1 MIKEIF
7 FPLSVGLM
15 LFLTGMKVMQ
25 TGLYNLAGEQLKNV
39 LLRFTK
45 TPFHGFI
52 TGTVTTAI
60 VQSSSAVTLLTI
72 ALTGSRMLTFPQ
84 TIGIILGANVGTT
97 ITTEIIALD
106 LTQYAVFIFFIG
118 SALWLFPFR
127 ILRCFGLFIG
137 GFGLIFLGLDLIQ
150 WIARP
155 LMQLPYLTNMVEFS
169 HDNSVIGILM
179 GTVITAI
186 IQSSTATTAIT
197 MGLMDEYLIPLS
209 MGIAIILGSNV
220 GTCIT
225 AWLGSLGGSI
235 EGKRVAWA
243 HILINVIGVLLFI
256 PLIGVLAVI
265 SAMVTADPPSQLAHA
280 QTIFNVL
287 CSLFALPFSGP
298 FARLVSWLI
307 SAKPSSGSGS

>member
-15 LFLTGMKVMQ
+15 LFFTGMKVMQ
-25 TGLYNLAGEQLKNV
+25 TGLFNLAGNRLKKI
-39 LLRFTK
+39 LLQFTR
-45 TPFHGFI
+45 TPVHGFV
-52 TGTVTTAI
+52 TGTITTAI

-84 TIGIILGANVGTT
+84 TVGIILGANVGTT
-97 ITTEIIALD
+97 ITTEILALD
-106 LTQYAVFIFFIG
+106 LTKHAVYIFLSG
-118 SALWLFPFR
+118 AALWFVPVR
-127 ILRCFGLFIG
+127 ILRCFALFIG

-155 LMQLPYLTNMVEFS
+155 VMELPFFTGLIEFGN
-169 HDNSVIGILM
+169 DNSVIGILF
-179 GTVITAI
+179 GTVMTAI

-197 MGLMDEYLIPLS
+197 MSFMHEYLIPLS

-243 HILINVIGVLLFI
+243 HILINVFGVLLFI
-256 PLIGVLAVI
+256 PLIGVLSVI
-265 SAMVTADPPSQLAHA
+265 STTLTADPPAQLAHA

-287 CSLFALPFSGP
+287 CSLIALPFANP
-298 FARLVSWLI
+298 FARLVTWLI
-307 SAKPSSGSGS
+307 PAKPPSDS